1 MQTLVE
7 SILDV
12 DLDMHDEAV
21 FADQIIPEISR
32 FLSISRRTLERI
44 LSIKLENGKRI
55 LVANDKSVELEISD
69 KFIQALEGYEIHEIR
84 SEGPLTLLTGM
95 TNFNISSPHID
106 IHTTSENMTFFKCNI
121 TCDTLSVSMSLIGK
135 DNTRIVC
142 YFCQVKAKI
151 YEIHRAPI
159 EFSMSKIIGLNSVWI
174 FIQSAPTHK
183 QFFNLGLGYWK
194 LNGFYTDPW
203 FDKRAPNFD
212 PLEEFTGI
220 QKIAK
225 LPNIY
230 FFPWRAAAD
239 EHKPLLIF
247 KSPRIPI
254 DKQIE
259 KATNVTF
266 GPIDCAKGYQ
276 LMLAGRVSMS

>member
-7 SILDV
+7 SLLDG
-12 DLDMHDEAV
+12 DLDMHDEVV
-21 FADQIIPEISR
+21 FTDQIIPEISR
-32 FLSISRRTLERI
+32 HLLNDQRTLERI

-55 LVANDKSVELEISD
+55 LVANDKLVGLDISGTL
-69 KFIQALEGYEIHEIR
+69 IQALEGYEIHEIR
-84 SEGPLTLLTGM
+84 SEGPLTILTGM
-95 TNFNISSPHID
+95 TNFNISASRID
-106 IHTTSENMTFFKCNI
+106 ICTRSKDMTFTKCNI

-135 DNTRIVC
+135 DYTRIIC
-142 YFCQVKAKI
+142 HFCQVKAKI

-174 FIQSAPTHK
+174 FMQDAPIRGK
-183 QFFNLGLGYWK
+183 LFNLGLGYWK

-203 FDKRAPNFD
+203 FDKKAPNFD

-225 LPNIY
+225 LPNLY
-230 FFPWRAAAD
+230 FFAWEHDAD
-239 EHKPLLIF
+239 DHKPALIF
-247 KSPRIPI
+247 KSPRTPI

-259 KATNVTF
+259 RAANVTF
-266 GPIDCAKGYQ
+266 GPVDCAKGYQ
-276 LMLAGRVSMS
+276 LLLTGRVSI